1 MIEVTSEQLENHFTH
16 FKIIIYN
23 TPAGLSKNE
32 EDVLKYL
39 VEDLNITPDE
49 SITVAQIISQEFPNY
64 SLSDGQEKLSYEF
77 VFKKKVFTEEDF
89 YYLED
94 DEFNEE
100 QDFYYLEDD
109 EFNGEQEPV
118 EKEEVPIQED
128 EDIDQ
133 KTKEA
138 YDDLWEDY
146 MNFLEFGKYPKFKI
160 KRN

>member
-49 SITVAQIISQEFPNY
+49 SITVAQIISQEFPDY

-77 VFKKKVFTEEDF
+77 VFEKKVFTEEDF
-89 YYLED
+89 TGQDFYYLVD
-94 DEFNEE
+94 DEFNE
-100 QDFYYLEDD
+100 
-109 EFNGEQEPV
+109 EQEPV

-138 YDDLWEDY
+138 YDNLWDEY
-146 MNFLEFGKYPKFKI
+146 MYFLEFGKYGKF
-160 KRN
+160 